1 MGGTHWGGGINRGD
15 GDSLEDLKN
24 WNNQMKRTILGGG
37 TISKPTASEIIL
49 DCCNSLNDL
58 TGSARIMLFD
68 EVVLQGV
75 LFEGE
80 VFW

>member
-1 MGGTHWGGGINRGD
+1 
-15 GDSLEDLKN
+15 
-24 WNNQMKRTILGGG
+24 MKQTILGSG
-37 TISKPTASEIIL
+37 TISKPTTSEIIL

-80 VFW
+80 VF